1 MNDSYETPIGRLCDV
16 EEQHLSNPEGQA
28 LGKSAQRFLWCC
40 ALCVFAFLSGCRKPT
55 PTLSLLVWE
64 GYADPSFIQGFE
76 ATCKCKVTA
85 AYMGS
90 SDELVAKLRG
100 GAASNYDVIS
110 PSSDVATML
119 ARSGLVASLD
129 LSRIPNYAQ
138 LSPKLT
144 SMPLVKN
151 GGQVYGVPLTWG
163 PNPLLYDRTAFAQPP
178 ATWASLW
185 DPKYKDKLSL
195 WDDLST
201 VYMAAQVLGF
211 GKQNP
216 PAIYNLS
223 DAQLEQVKQKLLEL
237 KPNIR
242 KLWSTGGELTNLFQ
256 NHEVIAA
263 MGWPL
268 VTNQLRKAG
277 LPIEEEIPAEGTTG
291 WIDHLMITSSSE
303 NKDLA
308 YALINYMIAA
318 QTQKMLSDVTG
329 YDPANPQAAAL
340 MTAEQ
345 RHGLHLDDIDAYQ
358 RQIIF
363 WQDVPRRAKYT
374 EIWNEV
380 KAAQ

>member
-1 MNDSYETPIGRLCDV
+1 MFNLRTNALRTSHGRLFLFFA
-16 EEQHLSNPEGQA
+16 LST
-28 LGKSAQRFLWCC
+28 
-40 ALCVFAFLSGCRKPT
+40 LCFISSCRKPT

-76 ATCKCKVTA
+76 ATCHCKVVA

-119 ARSGLVASLD
+119 SRSGLAAPLD
-129 LSRIPNYAQ
+129 LSKLPNYSQ

-151 GGQVYGVPLTWG
+151 DGKVYGVPLTWG
-163 PNPLLYDRTAFAQPP
+163 PNPLLYDKTAFPQRP
-178 ATWASLW
+178 ATWAELW

-195 WDDLST
+195 WDDLSS

-211 GKQNP
+211 GKQAP
-216 PAIYNLS
+216 TAIYNLT
-223 DAQLEQVKQKLLEL
+223 DAQLEEVKEKLIAL
-237 KPNIR
+237 KPNVR

-308 YALINYMIAA
+308 YALLNYMISA
-318 QTQKMLSDVTG
+318 QTQKQLSDVTG
-329 YDPANPQAAAL
+329 YIPANPEAASL
-340 MTAEQ
+340 MTPEQ
-345 RHGLHLDDIDAYQ
+345 RHGLHLDDIDNYQ
-358 RQIIF
+358 KQIVF

-380 KAAQ
+380 KASQ

>member
-1 MNDSYETPIGRLCDV
+1 LFNLRRNAPRTSLGRFFLFFA
-16 EEQHLSNPEGQA
+16 LS
-28 LGKSAQRFLWCC
+28 
-40 ALCVFAFLSGCRKPT
+40 ALCLVSGCRKPA

-64 GYADPSFIQGFE
+64 GYADPSFIKGFE
-76 ATCKCKVTA
+76 ATCNCKVVA

-90 SDELVAKLRG
+90 SDELVAKLKG

-119 ARSGLVASLD
+119 SRSGLVAPLD
-129 LSRIPNYAQ
+129 LSKIPNYSQ
-138 LSPKLT
+138 VSPKLT

-151 GGQVYGVPLTWG
+151 DGKVFGVPLTWG
-163 PNPLLYDRTAFAQPP
+163 PNPLLYDKTAFPQRP
-178 ATWASLW
+178 ATWAELW

-195 WDDLST
+195 WDDLSS

-211 GKQNP
+211 GKQYP
-216 PAIYNLS
+216 TAIYDLS
-223 DAQLEQVKQKLLEL
+223 DAQLEEVKAKLIAL
-237 KPNIR
+237 KPNVR

-277 LPIEEEIPAEGTTG
+277 LPIEEEIPSEGTTG
-291 WIDHLMITSSSE
+291 WIDHLMITTSSE

-308 YALINYMIAA
+308 YALLNYMISA
-318 QTQKMLSDVTG
+318 QTQKQLSDVTG
-329 YDPANPQAAAL
+329 YIPANPQAAAL
-340 MTAEQ
+340 MTADQ
-345 RHGLHLDDIDAYQ
+345 RHGLHLDDIDNYQ
-358 RQIIF
+358 KQIVF

-380 KAAQ
+380 KASQ

>member
-1 MNDSYETPIGRLCDV
+1 LSFLRDFEERYLSSLRRKTLRTLRGRSFL
-16 EEQHLSNPEGQA
+16 LIA
-28 LGKSAQRFLWCC
+28 LAAICFVS
-40 ALCVFAFLSGCRKPT
+40 SCRKAT

-64 GYADPSFIQGFE
+64 GYADPSFLQEFE
-76 ATCKCKVTA
+76 ATCHCKVVA

-119 ARSGLVASLD
+119 SRSGLVAPLD
-129 LSRIPNYAQ
+129 LAKIPNYSQ

-144 SMPLVKN
+144 GMPLVKN
-151 GGQVYGVPLTWG
+151 DGKVYGVPLTWG
-163 PNPLLYDRTAFAQPP
+163 PNPLLYDKTAFVKAPT
-178 ATWASLW
+178 TWAELW

-211 GKQNP
+211 GKQDP
-216 PAIYNLS
+216 SAIYTLS
-223 DAQLEQVKQKLLEL
+223 DAQLDQVKAKLIAL

-268 VTNQLRKAG
+268 VTNQLHKAG

-291 WIDHLMITSSSE
+291 WIDHLMITSASE

-308 YALINYMIAA
+308 YALLNYMISARA
-318 QTQKMLSDVTG
+318 QKQLSDVTG
-329 YDPANPQAAAL
+329 YIPANPQAAAL
-340 MTAEQ
+340 MTADR
-345 RHGLHLDDIDAYQ
+345 RHELHLDDIDDYQ
-358 RQIIF
+358 KQIVF
-363 WQDVPRRAKYT
+363 WQDVPRRTKYT

-380 KAAQ
+380 KASQ